1 MVSKFSRA
9 IVPVTMAIVLVAAVA
24 HVASSNSGGF
34 GGHMGHRGMR
44 GGMGMLG
51 VPLPLLL
58 KTANLTDA
66 QKQQIQTIRENNRK
80 NPAFRTAL
88 ATYLKARMKVR
99 DEINATQAAT
109 SDDAAA
115 LGAAE
120 AQLAVVRMQQQN
132 EIKAILSGDQL
143 KTWNEFQAKRDSRIQ
158 DRINK
163 LTQPES

>member
-1 MVSKFSRA
+1 MKLKYL
-9 IVPVTMAIVLVAAVA
+9 IVPIFALAACGSLQA
-24 HVASSNSGGF
+24 QTSDATPSSSPTVERHWRHHDHWLWNK
-34 GGHMGHRGMR
+34 
-44 GGMGMLG
+44 L
-51 VPLPLLL
+51 
-58 KTANLTDA
+58 NLTDA
-66 QKQQIQTIRENNRK
+66 QKQQIHTIRENNRK

-88 ATYLKARMKVR
+88 ATYLKAKMKVQ

-120 AQLAVVRMQQQN
+120 AQLAVVRTQQQN

-143 KTWNEFQAKRDSRIQ
+143 QTWNEFQAKRHTRIQ
-158 DRINK
+158 NRINK